1 MPASPHTF
9 AHVAWSSTS
18 SIRRSCVVRGSAA
31 VAILIGARCFV
42 EAAAFTCIAAIAHVG
57 TTGLAPLPI
66 VPWTLVLFGIGVL
79 LVTIQREVRS
89 ERRGTTIL
97 IVTLAAG
104 VVWGLALP
112 ARDPDGLAV
121 LSRMVAFGLVAEG
134 FLWRNLSIA
143 RGAVRWNDSRNAL
156 LFAGTCVGLA
166 ALASG
171 PIDHGPLAVV
181 ALLVVALSGLAL
193 SLARTTE
200 ELALARG
207 TRGGARASSATG
219 VSFVVGIVAILA
231 AAFVPVV
238 QDALSAFGTAIE
250 PTVTRILYLILLP
263 FGYLAAFIV
272 ELFAA
277 LIRLGRFDR
286 VPTIPQI
293 RSPEED
299 EALLRQIEQT
309 RPFVFGALELII
321 VMGAALVALFL
332 FDRMLRER
340 RLELPEGVT
349 LERGTA
355 EGFGL
360 GDMLRRLR
368 PRRGASR
375 RPPRDD
381 GSPSGALLLL
391 YWRFLTL
398 AERAGV
404 GWRQPHETPAEHL
417 ARIASEDARWAAGD
431 ELVRAFEDLRY
442 GEAAPDAA
450 TLDHARVVLRTL
462 EVARRAS

>member
-1 MPASPHTF
+1 M
-9 AHVAWSSTS
+9 
-18 SIRRSCVVRGSAA
+18 RGSAA

-42 EAAAFTCIAAIAHVG
+42 VAVAFTMIAALAHVG
-57 TTGLAPLPI
+57 TTGVAPLPI
-66 VPWTLVLFGIGVL
+66 VPSTLVLFGVGIL

-97 IVTLAAG
+97 VVTLAAG
-104 VVWGLALP
+104 VVWGLVLP

-121 LSRMVAFGLVAEG
+121 LSRMVAFGLIAEG

-143 RGAVRWNDSRNAL
+143 RGAVRWGDSRSAL
-156 LFAGTCVGLA
+156 LFAGSCIGLA

-171 PIDHGPLAVV
+171 PIDHGPLAVL

-207 TRGGARASSATG
+207 TRGVARASSATG
-219 VSFVVGIVAILA
+219 VSFVIGIVAILA

-238 QDALSAFGTAIE
+238 QDLLSAFGTAIE
-250 PTVTRILYLILLP
+250 PTFTRIVYLILLP
-263 FGYLAAFIV
+263 LGYIAAFIV
-272 ELFAA
+272 EFLAPILA
-277 LIRLGRFDR
+277 RFWRREPVLLQPRTPAD
-286 VPTIPQI
+286 
-293 RSPEED
+293 D
-299 EALLRQIEQT
+299 EKLLRQIEQT
-309 RPFVFGALELII
+309 RPIVFGAVEMFI
-321 VMGAALVALFL
+321 VLGAALVALFL

-349 LERGTA
+349 LERGAA

-368 PRRGASR
+368 RQRGVSR
-375 RPPRDD
+375 RAPRDD
-381 GSPSGALLLL
+381 GSPSGALRLL

-398 AERAGV
+398 AERAGA
-404 GWRQPHETPAEHL
+404 GWRQPQETPAEHL
-417 ARIASEDARWAAGD
+417 ARIRREDARWSAGD
-431 ELVRAFEDLRY
+431 PLVHAFEELRY

-450 TLDHARVVLRTL
+450 TLDHARVALHAL
-462 EVARRAS
+462 EDARRAS

>member
-1 MPASPHTF
+1 MAWTTSRTSDRARRSGAVRIRSRAPSRSSRASVPMRRIRRRRSSSASAAVCPGVRRSSSSRRRSPPASRARCSRSVVRTTGSWASASRPRTAPWPRIF
-9 AHVAWSSTS
+9 ARAASSSTCFIPRS
-18 SIRRSCVVRGSAA
+18 SAVRASAA

-42 EAAAFTCIAAIAHVG
+42 EAVAFTMIAALAHVA
-57 TTGLAPLPI
+57 TTGILPLPV
-66 VPWTLVLFGIGVL
+66 VPWTLVLFGVGIL

-97 IVTLAAG
+97 VVTLAAG

-121 LSRMVAFGLVAEG
+121 LSRMVAFGLIAEG

-143 RGAVRWNDSRNAL
+143 RGAVRWGDSRSAL
-156 LFAGTCVGLA
+156 LFAGSCIGLA

-171 PIDHGPLAVV
+171 PIDHGPLAVL

-207 TRGGARASSATG
+207 TRGA
-219 VSFVVGIVAILA
+219 
-231 AAFVPVV
+231 P
-238 QDALSAFGTAIE
+238 D
-250 PTVTRILYLILLP
+250 
-263 FGYLAAFIV
+263 
-272 ELFAA
+272 
-277 LIRLGRFDR
+277 D
-286 VPTIPQI
+286 
-293 RSPEED
+293 EE
-299 EALLRQIEQT
+299 LLRQIEQT
-309 RPFVFGALELII
+309 RPIVFGAVEMFI
-321 VMGAALVALFL
+321 VLGAALVALFL

-349 LERGTA
+349 LERGAA

-368 PRRGASR
+368 RQRGVSR
-375 RPPRDD
+375 RAPRDD
-381 GSPSGALLLL
+381 GSPSGALRLL

-398 AERAGV
+398 AERA
-404 GWRQPHETPAEHL
+404 
-417 ARIASEDARWAAGD
+417 
-431 ELVRAFEDLRY
+431 
-442 GEAAPDAA
+442 
-450 TLDHARVVLRTL
+450 
-462 EVARRAS
+462 

>member
-1 MPASPHTF
+1 
-9 AHVAWSSTS
+9 
-18 SIRRSCVVRGSAA
+18 VRGSAA

-57 TTGLAPLPI
+57 TTGIAPLPI
-66 VPWTLVLFGIGVL
+66 VPWTLVLFGIGIL

-104 VVWGLALP
+104 VVWGLTLP

-171 PIDHGPLAVV
+171 PIDHGPLAVL

-250 PTVTRILYLILLP
+250 PTFTRIVYLLLLP
-263 FGYLAAFIV
+263 LGYIAAFIV
-272 ELFAA
+272 EFLTPIVA
-277 LIRLGRFDR
+277 RFWTREPVVLQPRTPAD
-286 VPTIPQI
+286 
-293 RSPEED
+293 D
-299 EALLRQIEQT
+299 EAMLRQIEQT
-309 RPFVFGALELII
+309 RPFVFGAVELII

-360 GDMLRRLR
+360 RDMLRRLR
-368 PRRGASR
+368 PQRGASR
-375 RPPRDD
+375 RAPRDD
-381 GSPSGALLLL
+381 GSPSGALRVL

-404 GWRQPHETPAEHL
+404 GWRQPQETPAEHL
-417 ARIASEDARWAAGD
+417 ARIASEDTRWAAGD

-442 GEAAPDAA
+442 GDSAPDAA
-450 TLDHARVVLRTL
+450 TLDHARVALRTL
-462 EVARRAS
+462 EAARRAS

>member
-1 MPASPHTF
+1 
-9 AHVAWSSTS
+9 
-18 SIRRSCVVRGSAA
+18 VRGSAA
-31 VAILIGARCFV
+31 VAVLIGARCFV
-42 EAAAFTCIAAIAHVG
+42 EAVAFTTIAALAHAF
-57 TTGLAPLPI
+57 TTGIAPLPI
-66 VPWTLVLFGIGVL
+66 VPWTMVLFGVGIL
-79 LVTIQREVRS
+79 LATIQREVRS

-97 IVTLAAG
+97 LVTLAAG
-104 VVWGLALP
+104 VAWGLILS
-112 ARDPDGLAV
+112 ARNPDGLAV
-121 LSRMVAFGLVAEG
+121 LSRMVAFGLIAEA

-143 RGAVRWNDSRNAL
+143 RGAVRWDDSRNAL

-171 PIDHGPLAVV
+171 PLDHGPLPVL

-219 VSFVVGIVAILA
+219 VSFVIGVVAILA
-231 AAFVPVV
+231 AAFVPTV
-238 QDALSAFGTAIE
+238 QSALSAFGTAIE
-250 PTVTRILYLILLP
+250 PTFTRLLYLILLP
-263 FGYLAAFIV
+263 LGYLAAFFV

-277 LIRLGRFDR
+277 IIRLGGFDR
-286 VPTIPQI
+286 IPTIRQV
-293 RSPEED
+293 RTPEQD
-299 EALLRQIEQT
+299 EELLRQIEQT
-309 RPFVFGALELII
+309 RPLVFGAVELIVVVI
-321 VMGAALVALFL
+321 AALVALVL

-360 GDMLRRLR
+360 GDMLGRLSPHRSVVRRT
-368 PRRGASR
+368 
-375 RPPRDD
+375 PRDD
-381 GSPSGALLLL
+381 GSSSGALRLL

-398 AERAGV
+398 AERAGA

-417 ARIASEDARWAAGD
+417 ARITSEDARWSAGD
-431 ELVRAFEDLRY
+431 ALVHAFEDMRY
-442 GEAAPDAA
+442 GEAAPDAT
-450 TLDHARVVLRTL
+450 TLDHARVALRTL
-462 EVARRAS
+462 EAARRAS

>member
-1 MPASPHTF
+1 M
-9 AHVAWSSTS
+9 
-18 SIRRSCVVRGSAA
+18 RGSAA
-31 VAILIGARCFV
+31 VAVLIGARCFV
-42 EAAAFTCIAAIAHVG
+42 EAAAFTTIAALAHAF
-57 TTGLAPLPI
+57 TTGIAPLPI
-66 VPWTLVLFGIGVL
+66 VPWTMVLFGIGIVL
-79 LVTIQREVRS
+79 ATIQREVRS

-104 VVWGLALP
+104 VAWGLVLP

-121 LSRMVAFGLVAEG
+121 LSRMVAFGLIAEA

-143 RGAVRWNDSRNAL
+143 RGAVRWDDSRNAL
-156 LFAGTCVGLA
+156 LFAGTCVALA
-166 ALASG
+166 ALATG
-171 PIDHGPLAVV
+171 PVDHGPLPVL

-219 VSFVVGIVAILA
+219 VSFVVGVVAILA
-231 AAFVPVV
+231 AAFVPTV
-238 QDALSAFGTAIE
+238 QNALSTLGTAVE
-250 PTVTRILYLILLP
+250 PTFTRLLYLILLP
-263 FGYLAAFIV
+263 LGYLAAFFV

-277 LIRLGRFDR
+277 LIRLGNFDR
-286 VPTIPQI
+286 LPRIQQVRT
-293 RSPEED
+293 PEQD
-299 EALLRQIEQT
+299 EELLRQIEQT
-309 RPFVFGALELII
+309 RPLVFGAVELII
-321 VMGAALVALFL
+321 VVIAALVALVL

-368 PRRGASR
+368 PHRGAAR
-375 RPPRDD
+375 RAPRDD
-381 GSPSGALLLL
+381 GTSTGALRLL

-417 ARIASEDARWAAGD
+417 ARISSEDARWAAGD
-431 ELVRAFEDLRY
+431 PLVHAFEDMRY
-442 GEAAPDAA
+442 GEATPD
-450 TLDHARVVLRTL
+450 TTVLEHARVALRTL
-462 EVARRAS
+462 EAARRAS

>member
-1 MPASPHTF
+1 M
-9 AHVAWSSTS
+9 
-18 SIRRSCVVRGSAA
+18 RGSAA
-31 VAILIGARCFV
+31 VAVLIGARCFV
-42 EAAAFTCIAAIAHVG
+42 EAVAFTTIAAIAHVF
-57 TTGLAPLPI
+57 TTGIAPLPI
-66 VPWTLVLFGIGVL
+66 VPWTMVLFGVGIVL
-79 LVTIQREVRS
+79 ATIQREVKS

-97 IVTLAAG
+97 VVTLAAG
-104 VVWGLALP
+104 VAWGLILP

-121 LSRMVAFGLVAEG
+121 LSRMVAFGLIAEA

-171 PIDHGPLAVV
+171 PIDHGPLALL

-219 VSFVVGIVAILA
+219 VSFVIGVVAILA

-250 PTVTRILYLILLP
+250 PAFTRLLYLILLP
-263 FGYLAAFIV
+263 LGYVAAFIV
-272 ELFAA
+272 EFLAPILA
-277 LIRLGRFDR
+277 RFWRRDPVVIEPR
-286 VPTIPQI
+286 TPVDDA
-293 RSPEED
+293 E
-299 EALLRQIEQT
+299 LLRQIERT
-309 RPFVFGALELII
+309 RPLVFGAVELII
-321 VMGAALVALFL
+321 VLGAALVALFL

-368 PRRGASR
+368 PRRAESR
-375 RPPRDD
+375 RAPRDD
-381 GSPSGALLLL
+381 GTPSGALRLL

-404 GWRQPHETPAEHL
+404 GWRQPQETPAEHL
-417 ARIASEDARWAAGD
+417 ARIASEDARWSSGGA
-431 ELVRAFEDLRY
+431 LVHAFEDLRY
-442 GEAAPDAA
+442 GDAVPDGA
-450 TLDHARVVLRTL
+450 TLENARASLRTL
-462 EVARRAS
+462 EAARRAS

>member
-1 MPASPHTF
+1 
-9 AHVAWSSTS
+9 
-18 SIRRSCVVRGSAA
+18 VRGSAA
-31 VAILIGARCFV
+31 VAVLIGARCFV
-42 EAAAFTCIAAIAHVG
+42 EAVAFTCIAALAHVF
-57 TTGLAPLPI
+57 TTGIAPLPI
-66 VPWTLVLFGIGVL
+66 VPWTMALFGIGIVL
-79 LVTIQREVRS
+79 ATIQREVRS
-89 ERRGTTIL
+89 ERRGTTIV

-104 VVWGLALP
+104 VAWGLVLP

-121 LSRMVAFGLVAEG
+121 LSRMVAFGLIAEA

-143 RGAVRWNDSRNAL
+143 RGAVRWDDSRNAL

-166 ALASG
+166 ALATG
-171 PIDHGPLAVV
+171 PIDHGPLAVL
-181 ALLVVALSGLAL
+181 ALLVVAVSGLAL

-219 VSFVVGIVAILA
+219 VSFVIGIVAILA
-231 AAFVPVV
+231 AAFVPTV
-238 QDALSAFGTAIE
+238 QNALSALGSAIE
-250 PTVTRILYLILLP
+250 PTFTRLLYLILLP
-263 FGYLAAFIV
+263 LGYLAAFFV

-286 VPTIPQI
+286 LPTITQP
-293 RSPEED
+293 RTPEQD
-299 EALLRQIEQT
+299 EELLRQIEQT
-309 RPFVFGALELII
+309 RPVVFGAVELMI
-321 VMGAALVALFL
+321 VVIALLIAVIL

-375 RPPRDD
+375 RAPRDD
-381 GSPSGALLLL
+381 GSSSGALRLL

-404 GWRQPHETPAEHL
+404 GWRHPHETPAEHL
-417 ARIASEDARWAAGD
+417 ARIASEDARWSAGD
-431 ELVRAFEDLRY
+431 RLVRAFEDMRY
-442 GEAAPDAA
+442 GEVAPDTV
-450 TLDHARVVLRTL
+450 TLDHARVALRTL
-462 EVARRAS
+462 ENARRAS

>member
-1 MPASPHTF
+1 M
-9 AHVAWSSTS
+9 
-18 SIRRSCVVRGSAA
+18 RGSAA

-42 EAAAFTCIAAIAHVG
+42 EAVAFTTIAALAHVG
-57 TTGLAPLPI
+57 TTGILPLAI
-66 VPWTLVLFGIGVL
+66 VPWTLVLFGVGIL

-97 IVTLAAG
+97 VVTLAAG
-104 VVWGLALP
+104 VVWGLVLP

-121 LSRMVAFGLVAEG
+121 LSRMVAFGLIAEG

-143 RGAVRWNDSRNAL
+143 RGAVRWSDSRNAL
-156 LFAGTCVGLA
+156 LFAGTCIGLA

-171 PIDHGPLAVV
+171 PIDHGPLPIL

-207 TRGGARASSATG
+207 TRGGARASTATG

-250 PTVTRILYLILLP
+250 PTFTRIVYLILLP
-263 FGYLAAFIV
+263 LGYIAAFIV
-272 ELFAA
+272 EFLAPILAQFWRREPVVLQPRTPA
-277 LIRLGRFDR
+277 D
-286 VPTIPQI
+286 
-293 RSPEED
+293 D
-299 EALLRQIEQT
+299 EALLREIERT
-309 RPFVFGALELII
+309 RPIVFGAVEMVI
-321 VMGAALVALFL
+321 VLAAALVALFL

-349 LERGTA
+349 LERGAA

-360 GDMLRRLR
+360 GDMFRRLR
-368 PRRGASR
+368 RQRGVSR
-375 RPPRDD
+375 RAPRDD
-381 GSPSGALLLL
+381 GSPSGALRLL

-398 AERAGV
+398 AERAGA
-404 GWRQPHETPAEHL
+404 GWRQPQETPAEHL
-417 ARIASEDARWAAGD
+417 ARIRSQDGRWSAGD
-431 ELVRAFEDLRY
+431 PLVHAFEELRY

-450 TLDHARVVLRTL
+450 TLDDARGALRAL
-462 EVARRAS
+462 EDARRAS

>member
-1 MPASPHTF
+1 M
-9 AHVAWSSTS
+9 
-18 SIRRSCVVRGSAA
+18 RGSAA
-31 VAILIGARCFV
+31 VAVLIGARCFV
-42 EAAAFTCIAAIAHVG
+42 EAVAFTAIAALAHAF
-57 TTGLAPLPI
+57 TTGIAPLPL
-66 VPWTLVLFGIGVL
+66 VPWTMVLFGIGVL
-79 LVTIQREVRS
+79 LATIQREVNS
-89 ERRGTTIL
+89 ERRGTTIVV
-97 IVTLAAG
+97 VTLAAG
-104 VVWGLALP
+104 VAWGLVLP

-121 LSRMVAFGLVAEG
+121 LTRMVAFGLIAEA

-143 RGAVRWNDSRNAL
+143 RGAIRWNDSRNAL
-156 LFAGTCVGLA
+156 LFAGTCIGLV

-171 PIDHGPLAVV
+171 PIDHGPLAVL

-219 VSFVVGIVAILA
+219 VSFVVGVVAILA

-238 QDALSAFGTAIE
+238 QDALSVFGTAIE
-250 PTVTRILYLILLP
+250 PAFTRILYLVLLP
-263 FGYLAAFIV
+263 LGYVAAFIV
-272 ELFAA
+272 EFLAPILA
-277 LIRLGRFDR
+277 RFWTRDPLVIQPR
-286 VPTIPQI
+286 TPADD
-293 RSPEED
+293 EEM
-299 EALLRQIEQT
+299 LRQIERT
-309 RPFVFGALELII
+309 RPLVFGAAELLI
-321 VMGAALVALFL
+321 VLAAALVALFL

-360 GDMLRRLR
+360 GDMLWRLR
-368 PRRGASR
+368 PRRGPSR
-375 RPPRDD
+375 HAPRDD
-381 GSPSGALLLL
+381 GSSSGALRVL

-404 GWRQPHETPAEHL
+404 GWRHSHETPAEHL
-417 ARIASEDARWAAGD
+417 ARIATADARWSAGD
-431 ELVRAFEDLRY
+431 PLVHAFEDLRY

-450 TLDHARVVLRTL
+450 TLEGARVALRTL
-462 EVARRAS
+462 ETARRAS

>member
-1 MPASPHTF
+1 M
-9 AHVAWSSTS
+9 
-18 SIRRSCVVRGSAA
+18 RGSAA

-42 EAAAFTCIAAIAHVG
+42 EAVAFTAVAAIAHVA
-57 TTGLAPLPI
+57 TTGTLPLPI
-66 VPWTLVLFGIGVL
+66 VPWTLVLFGIGIL
-79 LVTIQREVRS
+79 LVTIQREVKS

-104 VVWGLALP
+104 VVWGLTLP

-171 PIDHGPLAVV
+171 PIDHGPLAVL

-207 TRGGARASSATG
+207 TRGGASASSATG

-250 PTVTRILYLILLP
+250 PTFTRILYLILLP
-263 FGYLAAFIV
+263 LGYIAAFIV
-272 ELFAA
+272 EFLAPIVAQFWRREPVV
-277 LIRLGRFDR
+277 LQPRTPVD
-286 VPTIPQI
+286 
-293 RSPEED
+293 D
-299 EALLRQIEQT
+299 EALLREIERT
-309 RPFVFGALELII
+309 RPFVFGAAELII
-321 VMGAALVALFL
+321 VLGAALVALFL

-368 PRRGASR
+368 PQRGASR
-375 RPPRDD
+375 HAPRED
-381 GSPSGALLLL
+381 GSPSGALRVL

-404 GWRQPHETPAEHL
+404 GWRQPQETPAEHL
-417 ARIASEDARWAAGD
+417 ARIANEDARWSAGD

-442 GEAAPDAA
+442 GESAPDAA
-450 TLDHARVVLRTL
+450 TLDHARVALRTL
-462 EVARRAS
+462 EAARRAS

>member
-1 MPASPHTF
+1 M
-9 AHVAWSSTS
+9 
-18 SIRRSCVVRGSAA
+18 RGSGA

-42 EAAAFTCIAAIAHVG
+42 EAVAFTCIAAIAHVF

-79 LVTIQREVRS
+79 LVTIQREVKS

-97 IVTLAAG
+97 VVTLAAG
-104 VVWGLALP
+104 VVWGLTLP

-143 RGAVRWNDSRNAL
+143 RGAVRWTDSRNAL
-156 LFAGTCVGLA
+156 LFSGTCVGLA

-171 PIDHGPLAVV
+171 PIDHGPLAIL

-207 TRGGARASSATG
+207 TRGAARASSATG
-219 VSFVVGIVAILA
+219 VSFVIGIVAILA

-238 QDALSAFGTAIE
+238 QEALSAFGTAIE
-250 PTVTRILYLILLP
+250 PTFSRIVYLILLP
-263 FGYLAAFIV
+263 LGYLAAFFV

-286 VPTIPQI
+286 FPTIQQI
-293 RSPEED
+293 RTPADDEE
-299 EALLRQIEQT
+299 LLRQIEQT
-309 RPFVFGALELII
+309 RPLVFGAVELII
-321 VMGAALVALFL
+321 VLGAALVALFL

-340 RLELPEGVT
+340 RLELPEGAT
-349 LERGTA
+349 LERSKA

-368 PRRGASR
+368 PQGGASR
-375 RPPRDD
+375 RAPRDD
-381 GSPSGALLLL
+381 GSPSGALRVL

-404 GWRQPHETPAEHL
+404 GWRQPQETPAEHL
-417 ARIASEDARWAAGD
+417 ARIASEDARWSAGD
-431 ELVRAFEDLRY
+431 PLVHAFEDLRY

-450 TLDHARVVLRTL
+450 TLDHARVALRTL
-462 EVARRAS
+462 EDARRAS

>member
-1 MPASPHTF
+1 M
-9 AHVAWSSTS
+9 
-18 SIRRSCVVRGSAA
+18 RGNAA
-31 VAILIGARCFV
+31 VAVLIGARCFV
-42 EAAAFTCIAAIAHVG
+42 EAVAFTTIAALAHVF
-57 TTGLAPLPI
+57 TTGTAPMPI
-66 VPWTLVLFGIGVL
+66 VPWTLVLFGIGIL
-79 LVTIQREVRS
+79 LATIQREVRS

-104 VVWGLALP
+104 VAWGLTLP
-112 ARDPDGLAV
+112 ARNPDGLAV
-121 LSRMVAFGLVAEG
+121 LSRMVAFGLIAEA

-143 RGAVRWNDSRNAL
+143 RGAVRWDDSRNAL

-166 ALASG
+166 ALATG
-171 PIDHGPLAVV
+171 PIDHGPLPVL

-219 VSFVVGIVAILA
+219 VSFVIGIVAIFA
-231 AAFVPVV
+231 AAFVPAV
-238 QDALSAFGTAIE
+238 QSALSAFGAAIE
-250 PTVTRILYLILLP
+250 PTFTRLLYLILLP
-263 FGYLAAFIV
+263 LGYLAAFFV

-277 LIRLGRFDR
+277 IIRLGRFDR
-286 VPTIPQI
+286 MPTITQV
-293 RSPEED
+293 RTPEQD
-299 EALLRQIEQT
+299 EELLRQIEQT
-309 RPFVFGALELII
+309 RPIIFGAVELII
-321 VMGAALVALFL
+321 VVIAALVALIL

-368 PRRGASR
+368 PHRGEARRA
-375 RPPRDD
+375 PRDD
-381 GSPSGALLLL
+381 GSSSSALRVL

-417 ARIASEDARWAAGD
+417 ARIANEDVRWSAGG
-431 ELVRAFEDLRY
+431 ELVHAFEDMRY
-442 GEAAPDAA
+442 GEAVPDTT
-450 TLDHARVVLRTL
+450 TLDHARLALRTL
-462 EVARRAS
+462 EAARRAS

>member
-1 MPASPHTF
+1 VRAS
-9 AHVAWSSTS
+9 
-18 SIRRSCVVRGSAA
+18 GA

-42 EAAAFTCIAAIAHVG
+42 EAVAFTCIAAIAHVV
-57 TTGLAPLPI
+57 TTGIAPLPI
-66 VPWTLVLFGIGVL
+66 VPWTLVLFGIGLL
-79 LVTIQREVRS
+79 LVTIQREVKS

-104 VVWGLALP
+104 VLWGLVLP

-121 LSRMVAFGLVAEG
+121 LSRMVAFALIAEA

-156 LFAGTCVGLA
+156 LFAGACVGLA
-166 ALASG
+166 ALATG
-171 PIDHGPLAVV
+171 PIDHGPLPVL

-219 VSFVVGIVAILA
+219 VSFVVGVVAILA

-250 PTVTRILYLILLP
+250 PTFTRVIYAVLLP
-263 FGYLAAFIV
+263 LGYLAAFFV
-272 ELFAA
+272 ELIAA

-286 VPTIPQI
+286 VPPIPQL
-293 RSPEED
+293 RTPADD

-309 RPFVFGALELII
+309 RPIVFGAVELII
-321 VMGAALVALFL
+321 LFGAALVALFL

-368 PRRGASR
+368 PRRGTTR
-375 RPPRDD
+375 RAPRDD
-381 GSPSGALLLL
+381 GSPSGALRLL
-391 YWRFLTL
+391 YWHFLTL
-398 AERAGV
+398 AERAGA
-404 GWRQPHETPAEHL
+404 GWRQPQETPAEHL
-417 ARIASEDARWAAGD
+417 ARIANGDARWSAGD
-431 ELVRAFEDLRY
+431 GLVRAFEDMRY
-442 GEAAPDAA
+442 GESAPDTT
-450 TLDHARVVLRTL
+450 TLENARVALRTL
-462 EVARRAS
+462 ENARRAS

>member
-1 MPASPHTF
+1 M
-9 AHVAWSSTS
+9 
-18 SIRRSCVVRGSAA
+18 RGSAA
-31 VAILIGARCFV
+31 VAVLIGARCFV
-42 EAAAFTCIAAIAHVG
+42 EAVAFTCIAALAHVF
-57 TTGLAPLPI
+57 TTGIAPLPI
-66 VPWTLVLFGIGVL
+66 VPWTMALFGIGIVL
-79 LVTIQREVRS
+79 ATIQREVRS
-89 ERRGTTIL
+89 ERRGTTIV

-104 VVWGLALP
+104 VAWGLVLP

-121 LSRMVAFGLVAEG
+121 LSRMVAFGLIAEA

-143 RGAVRWNDSRNAL
+143 RGAVRWDDSRNAL

-166 ALASG
+166 ALATG
-171 PIDHGPLAVV
+171 PIDHGPLAVL
-181 ALLVVALSGLAL
+181 ALLVVAVSGLAL

-219 VSFVVGIVAILA
+219 VSFVIGIVAILA
-231 AAFVPVV
+231 AAFVPTV
-238 QDALSAFGTAIE
+238 QNALSALGSAIE
-250 PTVTRILYLILLP
+250 PTFTRLLYLILLP
-263 FGYLAAFIV
+263 LGYLAAFFV

-286 VPTIPQI
+286 LPTITQP
-293 RSPEED
+293 RTPEQD
-299 EALLRQIEQT
+299 EELLRQIEQT
-309 RPFVFGALELII
+309 RPVVFGAVELMI
-321 VMGAALVALFL
+321 VVIALLIAVIL

-375 RPPRDD
+375 RAPRDD
-381 GSPSGALLLL
+381 GSSSGALRLL

-404 GWRQPHETPAEHL
+404 GWRHPHETPAEHL
-417 ARIASEDARWAAGD
+417 ARIASEDARWSAGD
-431 ELVRAFEDLRY
+431 RLVRAFEDMRD
-442 GEAAPDAA
+442 GEVAPDTV
-450 TLDHARVVLRTL
+450 TLDHARVALRTL
-462 EVARRAS
+462 ENARRAS

>member
-1 MPASPHTF
+1 M
-9 AHVAWSSTS
+9 
-18 SIRRSCVVRGSAA
+18 RGSGA
-31 VAILIGARCFV
+31 VAALIGARCFV
-42 EAAAFTCIAAIAHVG
+42 EAVAFTTIAALAHAFTTG
-57 TTGLAPLPI
+57 TTPLAL
-66 VPWTLVLFGIGVL
+66 VPWTMVLFGVGLVL
-79 LVTIQREVRS
+79 ATIQREVRS

-104 VVWGLALP
+104 VVWGLSLP
-112 ARDPDGLAV
+112 ARDPDWFAV
-121 LSRMVAFGLVAEG
+121 LSRMVAFGLVAEA

-171 PIDHGPLAVV
+171 PIDHGPLAVL

-207 TRGGARASSATG
+207 TRGTARASSATG
-219 VSFVVGIVAILA
+219 VSFVVGVVAIIA
-231 AAFVPVV
+231 AAFVPIV

-250 PTVTRILYLILLP
+250 PTFTRIVYLVLLP
-263 FGYLAAFIV
+263 LGYIAAWVV
-272 ELFAA
+272 ELLAPIIAA
-277 LIRLGRFDR
+277 LWRRDPVIVQPRTPAD
-286 VPTIPQI
+286 
-293 RSPEED
+293 D
-299 EALLRQIEQT
+299 EALMREIERT
-309 RPFVFGALELII
+309 RPFVFGSVELLI
-321 VMGAALVALFL
+321 VVAAALVALFL

-340 RLELPEGVT
+340 RLELPEGAT

-368 PRRGASR
+368 PRRGVSR
-375 RPPRDD
+375 RAPRDD
-381 GSPSGALLLL
+381 GTAGGALRLL
-391 YWRFLTL
+391 YWRFLAL

-417 ARIASEDARWAAGD
+417 ARIRSADARWSAGD
-431 ELVRAFEDLRY
+431 PLVRAFEDLRY
-442 GEAAPDAA
+442 GEAAPDSAA
-450 TLDHARVVLRTL
+450 LDHARLALRTL
-462 EVARRAS
+462 EDARRAS

>member
-1 MPASPHTF
+1 M
-9 AHVAWSSTS
+9 
-18 SIRRSCVVRGSAA
+18 RGSAA
-31 VAILIGARCFV
+31 VAVLIGARCFV
-42 EAAAFTCIAAIAHVG
+42 EAVAFTAIAALAHAF
-57 TTGLAPLPI
+57 TTGIAPLPL
-66 VPWTLVLFGIGVL
+66 VPWTMVLFGIGVL
-79 LVTIQREVRS
+79 LATIQREVKS

-97 IVTLAAG
+97 VVTLAAG
-104 VVWGLALP
+104 VAWGLVLP

-121 LSRMVAFGLVAEG
+121 LTRMVAFGLIAEA

-143 RGAVRWNDSRNAL
+143 RGAIRWNDSRNAL
-156 LFAGTCVGLA
+156 LFAGACIGFV

-171 PIDHGPLAVV
+171 PIDHGPLPVL

-219 VSFVVGIVAILA
+219 VSFVVGVVAILA

-250 PTVTRILYLILLP
+250 PAFTRILYLVLLP
-263 FGYLAAFIV
+263 LGYIAAFIV
-272 ELFAA
+272 EFLAPILA
-277 LIRLGRFDR
+277 RFWTRDPLVIQPR
-286 VPTIPQI
+286 TPADD
-293 RSPEED
+293 EEM
-299 EALLRQIEQT
+299 LRQIERT
-309 RPFVFGALELII
+309 RPLVFGAAELL
-321 VMGAALVALFL
+321 VVLAAALVALFL

-355 EGFGL
+355 EGFGF

-368 PRRGASR
+368 PRRGPSR
-375 RPPRDD
+375 QAPRDD
-381 GSPSGALLLL
+381 GSSSGALRVL

-398 AERAGV
+398 AEHAGV
-404 GWRQPHETPAEHL
+404 GWRHPHETPAEHL
-417 ARIASEDARWAAGD
+417 ARIATADTRWSAGD
-431 ELVRAFEDLRY
+431 PVVHAFEDLRY

-450 TLDHARVVLRTL
+450 TLEGARVALRTL
-462 EVARRAS
+462 EAARRAS